1 MSNSRMLLERTSTV
15 GFIGLGAMGNHM
27 FNNLVTSAAKS
38 CSQFKSFAIFD
49 VNEIA
54 MNREIQRHKTEHPLV
69 PILKCSSPAEVATK
83 ASYIIS
89 MVPTSAH
96 VQNVYTGE
104 NGVLSAL
111 KELDEEARSQT
122 LCLDQST
129 IEQSVSKAVALK
141 MREVGADMMD
151 APVSGGVVGARDGTL
166 AIVVGGDEGSFERAL
181 PVLSPMA
188 RKVTH
193 CGDLG
198 TGLAAKISNNLLLGI
213 TMLGLS
219 EATLL
224 GRSLGVKPQ
233 VLADIINNST
243 GRCWSSETN
252 HPDPSVKVGVA
263 SPPAHRSYEGGFVT
277 KLAHKDLGLAVKAAE
292 GAHVPLELG
301 KRCEEV
307 FRPLARSEEW
317 GNRDFSSVFQAL
329 SDLRANAGQS
339 QAAL

>member
-1 MSNSRMLLERTSTV
+1 MLFDRASTI

-27 FNNLVTSAAKS
+27 FNNLVKS
-38 CSQFKSFAIFD
+38 SMRNRGPFKSFAIFD
-49 VNEIA
+49 VNEKV
-54 MNREIQRHKTEHPLV
+54 MVDVIQRHKTENPMAH
-69 PILKCSSPAEVATK
+69 ILKCSSPAEVATN

-96 VQNVYTGE
+96 VQEVYTGK
-104 NGVLSAL
+104 NGVLDAL
-111 KELDEEARSQT
+111 KTLDDQEKKRT

-129 IEQSVSKAVALK
+129 IEQSVSKSIALK

-166 AIVVGGDEGSFERAL
+166 AIMVGGDAKSYQKAV

-224 GRSLGVKPQ
+224 GTSLGVKPQ

-243 GRCWSSETN
+243 GRCWSSEIN
-252 HPDPSVKVGVA
+252 HPDPLVKVGST
-263 SPPAHRSYEGGFVT
+263 SPPSHRHYEGGFVT
-277 KLAHKDLGLAVKAAE
+277 KLAHKDLNLAVQAAHD
-292 GAHVPLELG
+292 AHVPLELG
-301 KRCEEV
+301 KRCEEIY
-307 FRPLARSEEW
+307 RPLAGSDEW
-317 GNRDFSSVFQAL
+317 GNRDFSSVFKVL
-329 SDLRANAGQS
+329 SDLKSRTVKSHGS
-339 QAAL
+339 LL